1 MKRIALFLLTSM
13 SGMALDLPPVG
24 EALRSTGRAVETF
37 WTQFPNVNCT
47 ELVSQNKLNNDG
59 KTVHK
64 KDSVFDYLVM
74 MRHVDGELLVEESRV
89 DTRPASKPES
99 VPLLVT
105 SGFSTLLLVFH
116 PRYQNSYEYSQ
127 PVQDELDGVD
137 VLRIGF
143 RHVRNAPSPSAVR
156 LRKRDY
162 PLEWR
167 GTAWIDPRSSAILK
181 IVAELN
187 GNMEDLGLKSLSAEV
202 LYFPVKFG
210 DSASAQWLPGVAT
223 IDARTG
229 LQHWRNTHRFTNY
242 KHFTVETSTKTEMPK
257 EGGLP

>member
-1 MKRIALFLLTSM
+1 MLVFSM
-13 SGMALDLPPVG
+13 GGMALDLPPTG
-24 EALRSTGRAVETF
+24 EVLRSTGRAVETF
-37 WTQFPNVNCT
+37 WTQFSTVNCT

-59 KTVHK
+59 KTVYK
-64 KDSVFDYLVM
+64 KDSAFDYLVL
-74 MRHVDGELLVEESRV
+74 MRQVDGDLLVEESRV
-89 DTRPASKPES
+89 ERRPAGKPEP

-116 PRYQNSYEYSQ
+116 PRFQHSYEYPT
-127 PVQDELDGVD
+127 PVQDELNGVE

-143 RHVRNAPSPSAVR
+143 RHIRNAPSPSALR

-167 GTAWIDPRSSAILK
+167 GTAWIDARSSSILK

-187 GNMEDLGLKSLSAEV
+187 DSLEDLGLKSLNAEV
-202 LYFPVKFG
+202 LYTPVKFG
-210 DSASAQWLPGVAT
+210 DAASAHWLPGVAT

-229 LQHWRNTHRFTNY
+229 LQHWRNIHRFTNY